1 MWKVKEKIA
10 TVRQFCLIQLE
21 ILKEKEVK
29 IRKEFEECKLQ
40 QEFLTK
46 TLIDLK
52 HDHKGE

>member
-1 MWKVKEKIA
+1 MWKVKDAVK

-52 HDHKGE
+52 HDYKGE

>member
-1 MWKVKEKIA
+1 MNDTVK

-52 HDHKGE
+52 HDYKGE